1 MECCHL
7 QQCFTITCCN
17 ALQQRQQKIQTKTKV
32 NRKQKLHNNENVL
45 DTTKRKVRIS
55 PAGTLVYPVS
65 KVRVA
70 SETLTDQVRKF
81 PVKL

>member
-1 MECCHL
+1 MEFYHL
-7 QQCFTITCCN
+7 QQCFTITFCN
-17 ALQQRQQKIQTKTKV
+17 ALQQRQQKRQTKTKD

-70 SETLTDQVRKF
+70 SETKF
-81 PVKL
+81 VSSR